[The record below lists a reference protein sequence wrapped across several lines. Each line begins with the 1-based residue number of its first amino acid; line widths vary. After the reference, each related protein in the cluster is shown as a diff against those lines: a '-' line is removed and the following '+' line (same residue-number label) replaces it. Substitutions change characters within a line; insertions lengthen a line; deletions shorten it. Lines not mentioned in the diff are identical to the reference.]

1 MIREELML
9 NGIGTLIKRTPER
22 EVSVLLPGK
31 DTANLSHL

>member
-9 NGIGTLIKRTPER
+9 NGIRTLIKRTPER

-31 DTANLSHL
+31 DTAILSLL

>member
-9 NGIGTLIKRTPER
+9 NGIGALIKGTPER
-22 EVSVLLPGK
+22 EESVLLPGK